1 MILIFF
7 QLYKVLNIFPIL
19 KIILKTLGEDVP
31 FKLRSDRQYLDDDF
45 RCADLGVDVVG
56 TNQQSYFIP
65 LKILQQPHQV
75 GGFSADAVQLV
86 TGHFPRLNV
95 PQESLKIWPVG
106 VIATQTFVL
115 IPEKLIVLRQR

>member
-31 FKLRSDRQYLDDDF
+31 FKLRNDRQYLDDDF

-75 GGFSADAVQLV
+75 TMWIQQEKMHRRYRSTSD
-86 TGHFPRLNV
+86 TCWMKTK
-95 PQESLKIWPVG
+95 QESN
-106 VIATQTFVL
+106 
-115 IPEKLIVLRQR
+115 